1 MNEENKKNI
10 KPFMLFEST
19 MKQFFGNKADRIQ
32 DSASDLNSIKK
43 WLIKATKEII
53 KKIDKIDTATRHK
66 KMLLNDAENLLDDL
80 KDFERNKTNV
90 ILQLFSLC
98 SKLFGYDYQKGIT
111 YHTPFYYQTNAQH
124 WNENLIKENNYF
136 RNEKNV
142 MEIRKKIISELK
154 KQGLDNYHIS
164 IVFNTSE
171 YQIKKLRKNL

>member
-1 MNEENKKNI
+1 
-10 KPFMLFEST
+10 MLFEGT
-19 MKQFFGNKADRIQ
+19 MKQFFGDKAYHIEDLVS
-32 DSASDLNSIKK
+32 DSNSVKK

-53 KKIDKIDTATRHK
+53 KKIDKIDTTTHHK
-66 KMLLNDAENLLDDL
+66 KMLLNDAEDLLDGL
-80 KDFERNKTNV
+80 KNFEGNETNI

-98 SKLFGYDYQKGIT
+98 SRLFGYDYQKGIT

-136 RNEKNV
+136 RNEKNAI
-142 MEIRKKIISELK
+142 EIRKKIILELK

-164 IVFNTSE
+164 LVFNTNE